1 MDGLHFFFILLAG
14 GTVYVMLEYLY
25 RGRSHWSMFL
35 DAGLCT
41 VLIGMF
47 NEWAEGTPLIAQML
61 LGACV
66 ITGSELLFGALFN
79 RTYAVWDYRGLRHN
93 YRGGRSARSFSVA
106 GSSLRFWP
114 CFWTTASGIWPSARR
129 CRGTR
134 YSSSPSTPS
143 RYSSRMQTRRTS
155 L

>member
-1 MDGLHFFFILLAG
+1 MKMDRLHFFLILLAG

-41 VLIGMF
+41 VLIGML
-47 NEWAEGTPLIAQML
+47 NEWAEGTPLVAQML

-66 ITGSELLFGALFN
+66 ITGSELLFGAIFN

-93 YRGGRSARSFSVA
+93 YRGQICPQFFCCWLFVALLAVFLDDGVRYVSFGEA
-106 GSSLRFWP
+106 LP
-114 CFWTTASGIWPSARR
+114 
-129 CRGTR
+129 R
-134 YSSSPSTPS
+134 YT
-143 RYSSRMQTRRTS
+143 
-155 L
+155 LF